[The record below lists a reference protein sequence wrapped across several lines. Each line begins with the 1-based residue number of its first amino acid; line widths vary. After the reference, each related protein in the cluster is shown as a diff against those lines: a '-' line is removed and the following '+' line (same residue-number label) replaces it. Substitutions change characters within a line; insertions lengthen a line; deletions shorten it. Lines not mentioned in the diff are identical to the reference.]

1 MSNTYK
7 EKADDKKNEAKQFFR
22 NDIKNRFAERLEE
35 AMAGEAN
42 LSFAQK
48 CGISEATIRKYKKG
62 ETTPNLEILD
72 AIATAA
78 NVDLTW
84 LATGNTIENPP
95 EVFINKP
102 INEDS
107 IEIVQYD
114 FKASAGTGCLVV
126 SENPVA
132 KFEFSKEWLIKQSL
146 HGKHLTIVP
155 VFGDSMESTL
165 MDEDLMLVE
174 VIEDPQQLNDGIYVF
189 RIDESILVK
198 RLQYDF
204 AMRGYHATSDNSAY
218 QPFFIGEEFK
228 GRFQILGRM
237 VRVLQRAKK

>member
-1 MSNTYK
+1 MSDTYIK
-7 EKADDKKNEAKQFFR
+7 KTEDKKNDEKRFFQE
-22 NDIKNRFAERLEE
+22 DIKNRFALRLEE

-62 ETTPNLEILD
+62 QTTPNLEILG
-72 AIATAA
+72 AIANAA
-78 NVDLTW
+78 KVDLTW
-84 LATGNTIENPP
+84 LATGNTLESTPTVIT
-95 EVFINKP
+95 NKP

-114 FKASAGTGCLVV
+114 FKASAGAGCLVV

-146 HGKHLTIVP
+146 YGKHLTIVP
-155 VFGDSMESTL
+155 VFGDSMEPTL

-174 VIEDPQQLNDGIYVF
+174 VIEDPKQLNDGIYVF
-189 RIDESILVK
+189 RIDEAILVK
-198 RLQYDF
+198 RLQFDF
-204 AMRGYHATSDNSAY
+204 AMRGYHATSDNGAY
-218 QPFFIGEEFK
+218 KPFFIGEEFE

-237 VRVLQRAKK
+237 ARVLQRAKR

>member
-1 MSNTYK
+1 MTYT
-7 EKADDKKNEAKQFFR
+7 EKAVSTKKYTDGIIPNEQIIPFK
-22 NDIKNRFAERLEE
+22 ERLKI
-35 AMAGEAN
+35 AIGERSLRDFAKECAFSPST
-42 LSFAQK
+42 LSNYLN
-48 CGISEATIRKYKKG
+48 GETYPTLDRLATI
-62 ETTPNLEILD
+62 
-72 AIATAA
+72 AT
-78 NVDLTW
+78 VSRSSYSW
-84 LATGNTIENPP
+84 LATGEETGTSDIQP
-95 EVFINKP
+95 VSDDIVQ
-102 INEDS
+102 
-107 IEIVQYD
+107 IVQYD
-114 FKASAGTGCLVV
+114 FKASAGTGCFVV

-146 HGKHLTIVP
+146 YGKHLTIVP
-155 VFGDSMESTL
+155 VFGDSMEPTL

-174 VIEDPQQLNDGIYVF
+174 VIEDPKQLNDGIYVF
-189 RIDESILVK
+189 RIDETILVK